1 MSHAVV
7 FGNAPSGEF
16 KSRYLGYRLDF
27 IEHGKLRLFHDFL
40 MLNDDE
46 SVAYSKNQRKIPS
59 NRLFAIAVNNKP
71 TAHMRPDNT
80 IDDEKLG
87 RNPKSNDYKIR
98 YALLKKQDYDE
109 YSSDI
114 PTLKQLQDLK
124 RTHKVRVKKNLN
136 KAGDKSYSVVVEI
149 FSELDEEWKPIYGK
163 LEYEPKSKIHLHK
176 DSVKP
181 SVVDSNKPTMP
192 SPLPYYSMNAEFSV
206 KGNIKWKWGNKS
218 QDWLKYAVLDEA
230 TDTFKEIDND

>member
-1 MSHAVV
+1 M
-7 FGNAPSGEF
+7 
-16 KSRYLGYRLDF
+16 
-27 IEHGKLRLFHDFL
+27 GKCKKF
-40 MLNDDE
+40 
-46 SVAYSKNQRKIPS
+46 
-59 NRLFAIAVNNKP
+59 
-71 TAHMRPDNT
+71 
-80 IDDEKLG
+80 
-87 RNPKSNDYKIR
+87 KSNDYKIR

-181 SVVDSNKPTMP
+181 NVVDSNKERIKAKEKKIKV
-192 SPLPYYSMNAEFSV
+192 SNRIFLKNNFIKYLSNVFS
-206 KGNIKWKWGNKS
+206 I
-218 QDWLKYAVLDEA
+218 
-230 TDTFKEIDND
+230 I